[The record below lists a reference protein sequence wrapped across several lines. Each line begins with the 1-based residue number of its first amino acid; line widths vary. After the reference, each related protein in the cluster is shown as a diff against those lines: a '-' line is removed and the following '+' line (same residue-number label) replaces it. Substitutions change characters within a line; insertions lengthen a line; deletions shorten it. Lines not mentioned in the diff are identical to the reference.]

1 MKIMGNFIFTLIYIF
16 IFLPIGLILR
26 VFKIELLDI
35 NFNKTVS
42 SYWQK
47 KD

>member
-1 MKIMGNFIFTLIYIF
+1 MRVIGNVIFTLIYIF
-16 IFLPIGLILR
+16 IFLPVGLILR
-26 VFKIELLDI
+26 VFKIDLLDI